1 MRGGK
6 DEMFEDI
13 VSVVLGDNQE
23 LIGKSVDRRRL
34 VPEFMLKLAHWVSPF

>member
-13 VSVVLGDNQE
+13 VSVVLGDDQE
-23 LIGKSVDRRRL
+23 VIAKSVDRRRL